1 MNILKRI
8 DSFLNSITMYR
19 LVLYT
24 LLGLSGYA
32 IVAGLFGLVSFSAVE
47 LVLSL
52 AAFLVFCNGTNW
64 VLAKMFRAPTN
75 VESASITALL
85 LFLIFVP
92 VVTIG
97 DLWIIALASL
107 IAMASKYVL
116 AIQKKHMF
124 NPAAIAAFVLMVSGN
139 GNAIWWV
146 GTPAMF
152 PVVTILGLLVVRK
165 IRRAYIFWACVGMA
179 FLMVTIFNVLNN
191 KNLLYA
197 WEVMFLSWPLMFFAT
212 YMLTEPLTTP
222 PTRKLQ
228 IIYGA
233 LVGYLM
239 ASRLNL
245 GPIYV
250 TPEAA
255 LVIGNIFSYIASP
268 KQKLILHLKEKKE
281 VAKETFDFV
290 FETPEKLHFEPGQ
303 YIECTLPH
311 EHADDRGNR
320 RYFTLASSPTENEI
334 RLGVKV
340 ATQKSSSFKSA
351 LQEMKPGD
359 SMVVSQLAGDFVL
372 EHDQQKKLVF
382 IAGGIGVTPFRS
394 MVKYLMDKRE
404 KRDVVMFY
412 AAMSPDA
419 FAYKELFDAAS
430 DIVGLKT
437 VYILSGAKEI
447 PPEWN
452 GPTGFLNKEMIE
464 KEVPEYT
471 ERIYYLSG
479 PQAMVSAYKAMLE
492 KSGVLSVQIRTD
504 YFPGF

>member
-1 MNILKRI
+1 MKILKRV
-8 DSFLNSITMYR
+8 DNFLNSITMYR

-24 LLGLSGYA
+24 LAGISFYA

-47 LVLSL
+47 LTLSL
-52 AAFLVFCNGTNW
+52 ASFMIFCNGMNW
-64 VLAKMFRAPTN
+64 ILAKIFRAPTN

-92 VVTIG
+92 VVTLA
-97 DLWIIALASL
+97 DLWTIALASL

-116 AIQKKHMF
+116 AIRKKHLF
-124 NPAAIAAFVLMVSGN
+124 NPAAIAAFVLMIAGN

-152 PVVTILGLLVVRK
+152 PIVTILGLLVVRK
-165 IRRAYIFWACVGMA
+165 IRRAYMFWACVGMA
-179 FLMVTIFNVLNN
+179 FLMVTIFNVLEN

-197 WEVMFLSWPLMFFAT
+197 WEVMFLSWPIMFFAT

-228 IIYGA
+228 IMYGA

-239 ASRLNL
+239 SSRLNL
-245 GPIYV
+245 RSIYV

-255 LVIGNIFSYIASP
+255 LVIGNIFSYIVSP

-281 VAKETFDFV
+281 VAKETYDFV

-311 EHADDRGNR
+311 ERADERGNR
-320 RYFTLASSPTENEI
+320 RYFTLASSPTEQDI

-340 ATQKSSSFKSA
+340 APLRSSSFKSA
-351 LQEMKPGD
+351 LMKMRLGETI
-359 SMVVSQLAGDFVL
+359 VVSQLAGDFVL
-372 EHDQQKKLVF
+372 ERDKQKKLVF

-394 MVKYLMDKRE
+394 MVKYLIDKRE
-404 KRDVVMFY
+404 KRDIVLFY
-412 AAMSPDA
+412 VAMSPDA
-419 FAYKELFDAAS
+419 FAYREIFDEAS
-430 DIVGLKT
+430 DVVGLKT

-447 PPEWN
+447 PPEWK
-452 GPTGFLNKEMIE
+452 GPTGFLDKEMIE
-464 KEVPEYT
+464 KEVSEYT

-479 PQAMVSAYKAMLE
+479 PQAMVSAYKVMLE
-492 KSGVLSVQIRTD
+492 KAGVPSAQIRTD